1 MISVEELLQQLV
13 ERGGSDLHV
22 TAGAPPKIRVDG
34 KLISTEHAILDPET
48 TQKLVYS
55 ILDNTQIARFEKD
68 LELDMSFGI
77 GGLGRFRTNVFM
89 QRGAVGAVLR
99 VIPYEIKGFRDLGLN
114 EELCAQ
120 IASVPKGL
128 VLVTG
133 ATGSGKSTT
142 LASMVDYVNRSRNEH
157 IVTIEDPI
165 EFVHKNKQC
174 LVNQRE
180 IGSDTHG
187 FKESLRAVLR
197 QDPDV
202 ILVGE
207 MRDMETIEAAL
218 TLSETGHL
226 TFGTLHT
233 SDCVQTINRIVDVFP
248 AYQQQQIRTVL
259 SFTLMAVFC
268 QQLLPKAD
276 GRGRILAA
284 EIMIANNAVR
294 SLVRDNKAHQIYSII
309 QTGGKLGMKTM
320 NQSLFELVQKRQCSY
335 QDAFE
340 RTSDPDDFLRTF
352 QSMGVTTPGQ
362 AATGAAGTGDRPKAP
377 KPPKG

>member
-13 ERGGSDLHV
+13 ERGGSDLHI
-22 TAGAPPKIRVDG
+22 TAGAPPKIRIDG
-34 KLISTEHAILDPET
+34 KLISTEHAVLDPET
-48 TQKLVYS
+48 TQKLIYS

-89 QRGAVGAVLR
+89 QRGAVGSVLR
-99 VIPYEIKGFRDLGLN
+99 VIPYEIKNFRDLGLN
-114 EELCAQ
+114 EELCGD
-120 IASVPKGL
+120 IASINKGL

-133 ATGSGKSTT
+133 ATGSGKSTS
-142 LASMVDYVNRSRNEH
+142 LASMVDYVNRTRNEH

-165 EFVHKNKQC
+165 EFVHKNKCC

-202 ILVGE
+202 VLVGE

-233 SDCVQTINRIVDVFP
+233 SDAVQAINRIVDVFP
-248 AYQQQQIRTVL
+248 TGQQQQIRTQL
-259 SFTLMAVFC
+259 SFTLQGVLC
-268 QQLLPKAD
+268 QQLIPTAAGS
-276 GRGRILAA
+276 GRALAM
-284 EIMIANNAVR
+284 EIMVANSAVR
-294 SLVRDNKAHQIYSII
+294 ALIRDDKAHQIYSII
-309 QTGGKLGMKTM
+309 QTSGKLGMKTM
-320 NQSLFELVQKRQCSY
+320 NQALCDLVEENSITYEQALKHSGDLEDLKRTLS
-335 QDAFE
+335 
-340 RTSDPDDFLRTF
+340 RL
-352 QSMGVTTPGQ
+352 
-362 AATGAAGTGDRPKAP
+362 
-377 KPPKG
+377 